1 MTRIALILISEISGF
16 FYYLFQL
23 TESKVDAFDKYGPL
37 SVAALAILANFYFL
51 KMFIDR
57 EKKRDEQNAKRD
69 ESTAG
74 AMKETAKALTQL
86 VTIISERLPK

>member
-69 ESTAG
+69 ESRNRG
-74 AMKETAKALTQL
+74 
-86 VTIISERLPK
+86 LPKWVRPGSCFMSAWA